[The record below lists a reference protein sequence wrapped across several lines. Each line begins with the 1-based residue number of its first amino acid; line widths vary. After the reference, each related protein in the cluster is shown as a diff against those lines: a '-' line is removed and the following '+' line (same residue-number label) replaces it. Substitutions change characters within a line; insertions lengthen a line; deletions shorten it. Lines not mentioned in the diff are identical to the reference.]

1 MTPYRQLKRKALWIV
16 GDGRIRCAVPDCQA
30 RGMELM
36 HVDHINNDGC
46 EHRRKTKKAGGV
58 HIYRWVVN
66 HPEEA
71 RKRLQLLCANHDR
84 LKQWLGSIEAIE
96 EYERDLRDNEYSRYW
111 QAHEAGEAGESKQ
124 PN

>member
-1 MTPYRQLKRKALWIV
+1 
-16 GDGRIRCAVPDCQA
+16 
-30 RGMELM
+30 M

-66 HPEEA
+66 NPEEA

-84 LKQWLGSIEAIE
+84 LKQWLGSVEEIV
-96 EYERDLRDNEYSRYW
+96 EYEYHLVNDEYARYW
-111 QAHEAGEAGESKQ
+111 LDKESGELG
-124 PN
+124 